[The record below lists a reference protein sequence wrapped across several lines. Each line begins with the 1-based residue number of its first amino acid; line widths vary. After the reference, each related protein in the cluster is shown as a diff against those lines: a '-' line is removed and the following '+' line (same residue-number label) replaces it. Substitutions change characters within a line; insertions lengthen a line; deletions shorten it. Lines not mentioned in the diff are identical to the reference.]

1 MRVALVL
8 VGALALAG
16 CVNNELSPEAK
27 ANMAQAREA
36 YGLEKPAVSKAK
48 CLNGVDDEYIRPRMR
63 MPDLLDLYY
72 AERVEL
78 AEKVDAGAMT
88 PAEADLK
95 LAQMKTEVISEDERR
110 RNNATMAA
118 AATMA
123 ATPGPTTCNTYG
135 YGYGATTTCY

>member
-1 MRVALVL
+1 MRIALIL
-8 VGALALAG
+8 TLALALAG

-27 ANMAQAREA
+27 ANLAQARA
-36 YGLEKPAVSKAK
+36 ACALEKPAVAAAK
-48 CLNGVDDEYIRPRMR
+48 CQNAVDDEYIRPRLR
-63 MPDLLDLYY
+63 TPDLLDLYQ

-78 AEKVDAGAMT
+78 AEKVDSGAMT

-95 LAQMKTEVISEDERR
+95 LAQTKTAIISEDEQR

-123 ATPGPTTCNTYG
+123 AMPGPTTCNTYG
-135 YGYGATTTCY
+135 ATTTCY